1 MAPRLPRT
9 LARPTGFLYPNVLN
23 ERRIDENRDP
33 G

>member
-1 MAPRLPRT
+1 MAPRLPRA
-9 LARPTGFLYPNVLN
+9 LARPTGFLYPILLN